1 MLFKQCL
8 NAVLIGIG
16 HLVLGIKMYR
26 KKHTVVFLKTS
37 NVFQKTSNVFSKTSN
52 VFSTLFLLNVFQSYR
67 QKKGL
72 NIFKLLYYV
81 IHRTN
86 KSHTFASSI

>member
-1 MLFKQCL
+1 MLFKQRL
-8 NAVLIGIG
+8 NTVLIGIG

-52 VFSTLFLLNVFQSYR
+52 VFFKTTVCFFDSLFVEC
-67 QKKGL
+67 
-72 NIFKLLYYV
+72 V
-81 IHRTN
+81 
-86 KSHTFASSI
+86 SII

>member
-26 KKHTVVFLKTS
+26 KK
-37 NVFQKTSNVFSKTSN
+37 QRY

-72 NIFKLLYYV
+72 NIFKLLYYA